1 MNPLV
6 SIIIPTYN
14 RAQIIGET
22 LDSIIA
28 QTYTNWE
35 CIVVDDG
42 STDNTQEVLEEYIDK
57 DTRFK
62 YHHRP
67 KGKPKGPN
75 SCRNYGFKICKGD
88 YVNFFDSDDIY
99 NPFAF
104 EKIIRFDNDQIDA
117 VIAETELI
125 DIKTGRYISKNKI
138 YSHQLIQDYFIGN
151 ITFFVGGPFWKKSF
165 LDSQE
170 QLFDEDIGNVDD
182 WDFNLRMLYNKPK
195 LIIKNEVL
203 MQYRIHND
211 SFSKEPGK
219 LNKKEIISD
228 FRAREKHYNLVRSY
242 ENVNLKLI
250 KKFILKRYNEHLN
263 RALFQNNPIKFFL
276 FKKIIIQE
284 IKFLYIFSLIK
295 TITGFTLYLFFKKGY
310 VFLKS

>member
-1 MNPLV
+1 MRELI

-14 RAQIIGET
+14 RAHMIGET

-99 NPFAF
+99 KANAF
-104 EKIIRFDNDQIDA
+104 EELINKIVEDNDAIITK
-117 VIAETELI
+117 VELKDFDK
-125 DIKTGRYISKNKI
+125 DIILKENRIISNQRI
-138 YSHQLIQDYFIGN
+138 EDFFIEK
-151 ITFFVGGPFWKKSF
+151 ITFYVSGPFWKKSF
-165 LDSQE
+165 LTNQDSI
-170 QLFDEDIGNVDD
+170 FDEEIGNGDD
-182 WDFNLRMLYNKPK
+182 WDFNLRMLYKKPNLSFIEEP
-195 LIIKNEVL
+195 LIQI
-203 MQYRIHND
+203 RIHKN
-211 SFSKEPGK
+211 SFSKEKNK
-219 LNKKEIISD
+219 LNKKEVLSD
-228 FRAREKHYNLVRSY
+228 FKALEKHIVLISSI
-242 ENVNLKLI
+242 ENINQKSI
-250 KKFILKRYNEHLN
+250 RNFIIKRYNRALKW
-263 RALFQNNPIKFFL
+263 ALFQENNFKYFLLRELIRKQLKFNYYN
-276 FKKIIIQE
+276 QAV
-284 IKFLYIFSLIK
+284 K
-295 TITGFTLYLFFKKGY
+295 TIIGFILYSMFKKGY
-310 VFLKS
+310 IFLKD